1 MQSNK
6 LIKGTTPFYTA
17 SSLQQMDR
25 NPLVSY
31 KMSALVTA
39 TETVMEIFI
48 LEMDGGLPLF
58 PEEGRAI
65 SPLFTDEPI
74 DDIDNP
80 LLNGIPQETLELE
93 WDQLFEPPKGQSAG
107 TLAVTQG
114 RESTQTIPLS
124 ADMVRTSIRTIPKK
138 EKPKRIRQ
146 KCEHAK
152 QPRHCIQCNR
162 CPHGISKYLCVP
174 CDGDYVCIHR
184 LNKYKCQDCTA
195 VRRQQNN
202 T

>member
-1 MQSNK
+1 
-6 LIKGTTPFYTA
+6 
-17 SSLQQMDR
+17 
-25 NPLVSY
+25 
-31 KMSALVTA
+31 MSAWVAATA
-39 TETVMEIFI
+39 TVMEIFI

-93 WDQLFEPPKGQSAG
+93 WDQLFEPPKGQSVG
-107 TLAVTQG
+107 TLAVTTQTIPLFADMVQTSIG
-114 RESTQTIPLS
+114 TLAVTTQTIPLS
-124 ADMVRTSIRTIPKK
+124 ADMVRTSVGTIPKK